1 MNFFSEFRAFER
13 SLRRFIRE
21 FYNDP
26 FFSYFDI
33 PALKLSQMLD
43 WTTKPRYALPPIEKE
58 PSPPRHNKRK
68 KSKGKRKRPLQEE
81 DSAVNTSNLSSPIQ
95 STQSTQSTLAFVA
108 DTPLS
113 PPQKKMKTETE
124 DALKKWEED
133 SRMDWLT
140 AKVSVSDTGNAI
152 EISAYLPGL
161 DKDDLHRTYSL
172 SFNVLTFDYLASNF
186 CVFSSQLKLN
196 NMMDVM

>member
-1 MNFFSEFRAFER
+1 MPLSRAMNLFSEFRAFER

-33 PALKLSQMLD
+33 PALKFSQMLD
-43 WTTKPRYALPPIEKE
+43 WASRPRYALPPIEKE
-58 PSPPRHNKRK
+58 PSPPRQNKRK
-68 KSKGKRKRPLQEE
+68 KSKGKRKRTLQEE
-81 DSAVNTSNLSSPIQ
+81 EATVNPSNISSPIQ
-95 STQSTQSTLAFVA
+95 NPQTTQNTLASVA
-108 DTPLS
+108 DTSSPL
-113 PPQKKMKTETE
+113 PPQKKLKTETE

-133 SRMDWLT
+133 SRMEWLT

-161 DKDDLHRTYSL
+161 EKDDLHSMYSL
-172 SFNVLTFDYLASNF
+172 SLSLSL
-186 CVFSSQLKLN
+186 SLSQHIGI
-196 NMMDVM
+196 